1 MNNNFYGSQF
11 NMDAYLNSIWTR
23 YGYSSDYQEDKKKI
37 KKLKKELSDMSLAR
51 HMPVNIRVT
60 PYGNWWIFRL
70 RKYTVDIKSA
80 ELKKIKAFT
89 FSKFLDMLSMLPPN
103 SHRTHASWIKAII
116 LNDKYVLS
124 NNLSNETTSFEAVKD
139 YFQGRIPYDTV
150 MKMFSYPAEH
160 VSSGGGFSDG
170 QYQGWKYVGHIV
182 PVTDMTLYEEALKSF
197 RKRFLKDAV
206 KVTTPSM
213 RSWTRLNRGYVN
225 GTDYR
230 PLSHT
235 TRTASKLKK
244 VLVIVDSSGS
254 MSGTIGEKSS
264 SFIAALTNSN
274 VVNVSHVLLHSSE
287 WFEDTVAQVKK
298 GNIFYYS
305 GGSEGFQHLYDNTP
319 TEWIREADCVI
330 IITDMNY
337 DSHAEEGIL
346 DVTKEAKSSLVL
358 SFGQKGTVGGFD
370 VKLVQS
376 IKDMSDAVL
385 SIISK

>member
-11 NMDAYLNSIWTR
+11 NMDAYLNSIWSR
-23 YGYSSDYQEDKKKI
+23 YGYTADYQEDKKKV
-37 KKLKKELSDMSLAR
+37 KKLKKELYDLALAR
-51 HMPVNIRVT
+51 HLPVSIRVT

-80 ELKKIKAFT
+80 ELKKIKAFG
-89 FSKFLDMLSMLPPN
+89 FKKFLDMLAMLPPN
-103 SHRTHASWIKAII
+103 SHKTHASWIKAII
-116 LNDKYVLS
+116 LNDKYALI
-124 NNLSNETTSFEAVKD
+124 NNLFGETTALDAVRG
-139 YFQGRIPYDTV
+139 YFAWQVPYDVV
-150 MKMFSYPAEH
+150 MKKFNYPAEH

-170 QYQGWKYVGHIV
+170 QYQGWKYVGKLV
-182 PVTDMTLYEEALKSF
+182 PITDMKLYEEALKSF

-206 KVTTPSM
+206 KLTVPSM
-213 RSWTRLNRGYVN
+213 RKGSRLNRGYVS

-235 TRTASKLKK
+235 TRTPSKLKK
-244 VLVIVDSSGS
+244 VLIIVDSSGS
-254 MSGTIGEKSS
+254 MSGSIGEKSA
-264 SFIAALTNSN
+264 SFIAALTNSG

-298 GNIFYYS
+298 GNIFYY
-305 GGSEGFQHLYDNTP
+305 GGGAEGFQYLYDNTP

-358 SFGQKGTVGGFD
+358 SFGQKGKVGGFD
-370 VKLVQS
+370 VKLVNS